1 MRKRLLLMGFAAL
14 LTSAAFAQN
23 NNGKADDMERIA
35 ITPVVDAQDAPMASK
50 DMLASKMRQICTLNG
65 LAGEGSNP
73 LFSMKATIDVLS
85 KELTATAPPMHALTM
100 SVNLFIVDNE
110 TGNVYSQTS
119 VEVKGVGQNET
130 KAYIAA
136 MRNIDPKRGQFKAFV
151 DQGKNKII
159 EFYNSQCDF
168 VISKANALKAQGR
181 TQEASQVL
189 YSVPKVCKD
198 CYDQCMQ
205 MAGNMPVS
213 SSDSGVS
220 QADGSGNDDVQ
231 TVESNTMEIDNGI
244 FVNFKGC
251 KRYGNKSR
259 MTFNIENQ
267 NKKDYEFKIYRS
279 NIRVIDGEGNSV
291 ETDMA
296 KIAGEEFSYNKTA
309 TIMNGTPVVLECEF
323 KDVDTIKMFE
333 IVKDGITYRM
343 RLNLDCQ

>member
-1 MRKRLLLMGFAAL
+1 MRKIFLMMGFAMLA
-14 LTSAAFAQN
+14 SAAFAQN
-23 NNGKADDMERIA
+23 DNGKADDMERLAIA
-35 ITPVVDAQDAPMASK
+35 PVVDAQDAPMASK

-85 KELTATAPPMHALTM
+85 KELTATAPPMHALTLT
-100 SVNLFIVDNE
+100 VNLFIVDNE
-110 TGNVYSQTS
+110 TGNVFSQTS
-119 VEVKGVGQNET
+119 VDVKGVGQNET

-181 TQEASQVL
+181 NQEASQVL

-205 MAGNMPVS
+205 MAGNIPVS

-220 QADGSGNDDVQ
+220 QAD
-231 TVESNTMEIDNGI
+231 DNGS

-259 MTFNIENQ
+259 MTFNVENQ
-267 NKKDYEFKIYRS
+267 NKKDYEFKIYR
-279 NIRVIDGEGNSV
+279 NKIRVIDGEGNSV

-296 KIAGEEFSYNKTA
+296 KIAGEEFSYSTTA

-343 RLNLDCQ
+343 RLSLDCQ

>member
-1 MRKRLLLMGFAAL
+1 MRKRFLLMGFAAL

-100 SVNLFIVDNE
+100 TVNFYIVDNE

-119 VEVKGVGQNET
+119 IEIKGAGQNET
-130 KAYIAA
+130 KAYMAA

-159 EFYNSQCDF
+159 DFYNSQCDF

-181 TQEASQVL
+181 NQEASQVL

-198 CYDQCMQ
+198 CYEQCMQ
-205 MAGNMPVS
+205 IAGTLPAESISAAVSAGN
-213 SSDSGVS
+213 SDGCDESV
-220 QADGSGNDDVQ
+220 AIN
-231 TVESNTMEIDNGI
+231 TVEVDNGV
-244 FVNFKGC
+244 FLNFKSC
-251 KRYGNKSR
+251 KRYGNR
-259 MTFNIENQ
+259 IRFTFSIENQ
-267 NKKDYEFKIYRS
+267 NKKDYEFKIFRS
-279 NIRVIDGEGNSV
+279 HIRIIDGDGNSLDV
-291 ETDMA
+291 ADV
-296 KIAGEEFSYNKTA
+296 KLAGEEFSYSSNA
-309 TIMNGTPVVLECEF
+309 TVLNDTPVPFEVEF
-323 KDVDTIKMFE
+323 EAVDVVKMFE
-333 IVKDGITYRM
+333 IVKDERTYRM
-343 RLNLDCQ
+343 RLNFECQ